1 MREALGVRA
10 LAGLL
15 LIGLTAPAALAADVT
30 SLGPGRW
37 SGGAGVGFWVNT
49 PDGVEFGLEGHV
61 DYFGTRRSSV
71 GLLAQYA
78 GAGNDHIFGV
88 SVQAKYW
95 WAISGLRRPA
105 TLAVQGGI
113 GLVRADI
120 EDADT
125 GAAVVDTSFLI
136 PVGIALDYAV
146 TRSVAV
152 TVAVLLNLTA
162 LGERVRVGGREVDL
176 RTDAMPALY
185 LGVRF

>member
-49 PDGVEFGLEGHV
+49 PDGVEFGLEGHI

-78 GAGNDHIFGV
+78 GAGNDQIFGV

-95 WAISGLRRPA
+95 WAISGLRHPA

-113 GLVRADI
+113 GFVRADI

-136 PVGIALDYAV
+136 PVGIALDCAV
-146 TRSVAV
+146 TPSVAV